1 MEDRI
6 KRADDILAEGNR
18 KLEEFVA
25 KAEEH
30 CSRDRVT
37 IYPNDTQETIAQDYQ
52 ETRFDLE
59 RAESALGTSLEEV
72 LDQLEKAKANVTK
85 PRGIRIFEFC
95 IKKIKCRS

>member
-6 KRADDILAEGNR
+6 KRADDILAKGNR

-72 LDQLEKAKANVTK
+72 LDQLEKAKA
-85 PRGIRIFEFC
+85 
-95 IKKIKCRS
+95 KCDKAEGN

>member
-1 MEDRI
+1 MKLKLKPKRILKRYLYKITELEDRI

-59 RAESALGTSLEEV
+59 RAESALGTSL
-72 LDQLEKAKANVTK
+72 
-85 PRGIRIFEFC
+85 
-95 IKKIKCRS
+95 KKSWTN